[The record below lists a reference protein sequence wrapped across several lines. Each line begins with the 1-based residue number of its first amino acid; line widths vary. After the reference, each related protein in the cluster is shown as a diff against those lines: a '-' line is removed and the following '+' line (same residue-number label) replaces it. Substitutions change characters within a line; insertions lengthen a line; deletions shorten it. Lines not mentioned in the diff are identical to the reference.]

1 MYNQNC
7 EFYKEG
13 ITMNRFKNIILM
25 LAVVALSF
33 STVTTVSY
41 AGGSLN
47 TYEKDFT
54 YTKNDKTFGAHVT
67 ITSSRE
73 TDWNLEFEKQNDEAT
88 DDYVYYR
95 LTADG
100 EPGDVIDI
108 TVTSEYPDTLLGI
121 TVLPKIN
128 GSWKSGTQKTLFV
141 SEEEHSITESVTVGE
156 DVSDLQVSVSAYSK
170 SFSSKKPGS
179 MDVILTIETPT
190 HVEAA
195 RSDGSG
201 IRFLLTITA
210 GILLL
215 VALTVYL
222 GKRNAR
228 KASSDSK

>member
-1 MYNQNC
+1 M
-7 EFYKEG
+7 K
-13 ITMNRFKNIILM
+13 RFKNIILM
-25 LAVVALSF
+25 LAVVVLSF

-41 AGGSLN
+41 AEGALN

-54 YTKNDKTFGAHVT
+54 YTKNDKTFGAHVS

-73 TDWNLEFEKQNDEAT
+73 ADWNLEFEKQNDETT

-100 EPGDVIDI
+100 DPGDVIDI

-141 SEEEHSITESVTVGE
+141 SEEEHSITESVTIGD
-156 DVSDLQVSVSAYSK
+156 DVSDLQVSVCSYSK
-170 SFSSKKPGS
+170 AFSSKKPGS
-179 MDVILTIETPT
+179 MDIVLTIETPA
-190 HVEAA
+190 HVEIAP
-195 RSDGSG
+195 SDGSG
-201 IRFLLTITA
+201 LRFFGTIVA
-210 GILLL
+210 AVLVL
-215 VALTVYL
+215 VALAIFL

-228 KASSDSK
+228 KAADK